1 MGLLVSS
8 PVAVK
13 RAMDEPCTGCALSL
27 LTGNYIGW
35 YSQWPAQCFS
45 GRDKKGAQVSW
56 ISVLCSSFT
65 SFNNREILF
74 SWFAV
79 VVILHICLYRFTVLA
94 FFSVSI
100 AFQPNKW
107 DFHWESNRKIKV
119 ASVAKYP
126 ISVRAETSP
135 LAVVGQGTMN
145 MTWKG
150 QIPWGLC
157 RGLFTW
163 SIIH

>member
-1 MGLLVSS
+1 MGLLVPS
-8 PVAVK
+8 PVAVE
-13 RAMDEPCTGCALSL
+13 RAIDESCTGCALSL

-56 ISVLCSSFT
+56 IWILCSSFT
-65 SFNNREILF
+65 SFNNREVIFLVWSTGYPVHLSIQTHSFAMSPRFYCF
-74 SWFAV
+74 SAKFM
-79 VVILHICLYRFTVLA
+79 RFC
-94 FFSVSI
+94 
-100 AFQPNKW
+100 
-107 DFHWESNRKIKV
+107 FHWESSRKTK
-119 ASVAKYP
+119 VAKYP
-126 ISVRAETSP
+126 FNVKAETSP
-135 LAVVGQGTMN
+135 LALVGQGTMD

-150 QIPWGLC
+150 QIPRGLC